1 VGIVRRFFESP
12 EERAARAR
20 HQAKLD
26 DLHLREQVKEQYR
39 RPVEERR
46 AAEAAAKDRA
56 RRLEQ
61 KRRQVEQAHKAKH
74 GVAQTRYSGGIGD
87 TAIPVWHWKV
97 AELPVAFWTSA
108 GDLVP
113 AAPTMAARKPSLK
126 NDPKWMDAARQTA
139 ALYKET
145 QLRYGG
151 ALASIRK
158 GNWWQSTTVAAGVD
172 LTTTTDE
179 HWKTS
184 VTSGTRKVT
193 VHKIPSITAVRVAD
207 DGLRLRVGTRTGDAA
222 ARWATNAPLSKL
234 RSAFKSV
241 GIDAE
246 RMRVTEDSRGNIVL
260 AFDDLPAEF
269 PRVIAPEPV
278 DNPLMSVDTAMD
290 ARSRARWMIGV
301 NARGRVI
308 APKIN
313 QSFPHALVVSGT
325 GGGKSVFCRT
335 LIESL
340 RVGTSSHDGG
350 AQSWQLLIGDGK
362 GTDYRSL
369 AGQPGVL
376 MVSSEPAQHVVLV
389 HRAWAEMMSRYKTA
403 EERKA
408 QDVNPDK
415 VFRFPPLMVLLD
427 EFAVMRSGVG
437 KLGKDSDE
445 FFAGEID
452 ELLRLGREASVV
464 VVISSQD
471 IRVDTIDGKWQENLR
486 LVVSLGQP
494 SKRTLMSDAFGDEDT
509 KRDVERIG
517 SRIVAPGRGVIVQ
530 RNESGEST
538 VTQFQSFMGWSPGSV
553 DMASAPTP
561 EVRQLWQRAEQ
572 VAARAPRL
580 YPRLG
585 IQVDGPEWRNDDAEH
600 IAATTKTVVLDGKNG
615 PIADR
620 ITADPSRPEWLG
632 KAAAKAT
639 LGGHDELTFADDDP
653 DAAAPPYRDDVP
665 PRDNETAGS
674 KPKQHGEGS
683 F

>member
-1 VGIVRRFFESP
+1 MGIVGRFFESP

-20 HQAKLD
+20 HQTKLD
-26 DLHLREQVKEQYR
+26 DLHMREQVKEQYR
-39 RPVEERR
+39 RPVEQRR
-46 AAEAAAKDRA
+46 QAEAAAKDRA
-56 RRLEQ
+56 RKLEQ

-74 GVAQTRYSGGIGD
+74 GVSQTRYSGGIGD
-87 TAIPVWHWKV
+87 GAVPVWHWKV
-97 AELPVAFWTSA
+97 AELPVAFWTST
-108 GDLVP
+108 GELVP
-113 AAPTMAARKPSLK
+113 AAPTLAAKKPSLK
-126 NDPKWMDAARQTA
+126 SDAAWMDAARATA
-139 ALYKET
+139 PLFKEV

-151 ALASIRK
+151 SLSAIRK
-158 GNWWQSTTVAAGVD
+158 GSWWSSTTVAASVD

-193 VHKIPSITAVRVAD
+193 VHRIPSITAVRVAD
-207 DGLRLRVGTRTGDAA
+207 DGLRLRVGTRTGDAS
-222 ARWATNAPLSKL
+222 ARWSTNAPLSKL
-234 RSAFKSV
+234 RSSFKSV

-246 RMRVTEDSRGNIVL
+246 RMRITEDSRGNIVL

-269 PRVIAPEPV
+269 PKVIAPEPI
-278 DNPLMSVDTAMD
+278 DNPLLSVDAAMD
-290 ARSRARWMIGV
+290 ARPSARWMIGV
-301 NARGRVI
+301 DARGRVI
-308 APKIN
+308 SPRIN
-313 QSFPHALVVSGT
+313 ASFPHALVVSGT

-369 AGQPGVL
+369 ANQPGVL

-408 QDVNPDK
+408 QGVNPNE
-415 VFRFPPLMVLLD
+415 VFRFPPLLLLLD
-427 EFAVMRSGVG
+427 EFAIMRSGVG

-445 FFAGEID
+445 FFASEID
-452 ELLRLGREASVV
+452 DLLRLGREASVV
-464 VVISSQD
+464 VVVSSQD
-471 IRVDTIDGKWQENLR
+471 IRVDSIDGKWQENLR

-553 DMASAPTP
+553 DMASAPTS
-561 EVRQLWQRAEQ
+561 EVRELWQRAEQ
-572 VAARAPRL
+572 VSQRAPRL

-600 IAATTKTVVLDGKNG
+600 IAATVKTVVLDGKNG
-615 PIADR
+615 ALPDR
-620 ITADPSRPEWLG
+620 ITADPTRPEWLG
-632 KAAAKAT
+632 RAGEKAA
-639 LGGHDELTFADDDP
+639 LGGHDELEFVDDGAP
-653 DAAAPPYRDDVP
+653 AAPPYREDVP
-665 PRDNETAGS
+665 RRDKKPAGS
-674 KPKQHGEGS
+674 KPKRGEGS